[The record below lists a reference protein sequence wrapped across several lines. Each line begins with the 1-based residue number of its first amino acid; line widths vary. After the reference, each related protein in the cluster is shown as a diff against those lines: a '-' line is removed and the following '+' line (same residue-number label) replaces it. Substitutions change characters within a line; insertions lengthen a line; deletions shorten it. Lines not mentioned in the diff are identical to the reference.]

1 MNPPPF
7 PVTGYDAEIRRTVPQ
22 YDEFFRIICSAVRSH
37 LPDNPVDWLDV
48 GCGTG
53 RMFEEAAEKIPLR
66 SFAFADSSSE
76 MLETARRR
84 FSEVSVPTQFF
95 VCRAEKIGKTGKY
108 DVVSSVLVNHYLNGC
123 ARRNI
128 GAPGRRCARAAFI
141 SFLKI
146 TIRKQKKNTFYAVMN
161 G

>member
-1 MNPPPF
+1 MNPTPF
-7 PVTGYDAEIRRTVPQ
+7 PATGYDAEIRRTVPQ

-37 LPDNPVDWLDV
+37 FPDNPVDWLDV

-66 SFAFADSSSE
+66 SFAFADSSSAAHGA
-76 MLETARRR
+76 THIR
-84 FSEVSVPTQFF
+84 
-95 VCRAEKIGKTGKY
+95 
-108 DVVSSVLVNHYLNGC
+108 
-123 ARRNI
+123 
-128 GAPGRRCARAAFI
+128 APGRRCAQAALI
-141 SFLKI
+141 SVLKI